1 MIKILFP
8 SQRSYV
14 FSIAEIHC
22 IFNQTQFIHGHVSAK
37 PSPDRQNGLLRFYK
51 VGDQITLHCNHP
63 DAEMEGVNR
72 LTCTNGGKWNQD
84 LPFCRQLPCS
94 KIPRYFEIN
103 CIFEK

>member
-1 MIKILFP
+1 M
-8 SQRSYV
+8 
-14 FSIAEIHC
+14 
-22 IFNQTQFIHGHVSAK
+22 SAK

-63 DAEMEGVNR
+63 DAEMEGLNR

-84 LPFCRQLPCS
+84 LPFCHQLPCS

-103 CIFEK
+103 CMDNEKWVMCFRDLLRFENTVTKSITLQGGAS